1 MSRDSPEVSIV
12 PLLNEQ
18 DNIRLLYEQ
27 IIQTLTDKY
36 NYEMIFTGNGNG
48 DNALPHSVGNTAYR
62 SVSWEKRVA

>member
-1 MSRDSPEVSIV
+1 MSRDSPEVSVV

-36 NYEMIFTGNGNG
+36 NYEVIFTGDGNG
-48 DNALPHSVGNTAYR
+48 DNALPHSVGNTTYR